1 MAVLKDEGAA
11 ALLDQRHILDA
22 DVEAVI
28 SNAESTGEKLYDPGS
43 GRFLAKLTTEN
54 ATFYV
59 EYSASGDDF
68 VVHTAYFHRSQF
80 MDG

>member
-1 MAVLKDEGAA
+1 MAIRKDERAA

-28 SNAESTGEKLYDPGS
+28 SNAEATGEKLYDPGS
-43 GRFLAKLTTEN
+43 ARFLAKLTTEN

-59 EYSASGDDF
+59 EYSVAGDDF
-68 VVHTAYFHRSQF
+68 VVSTAYFHRSQF